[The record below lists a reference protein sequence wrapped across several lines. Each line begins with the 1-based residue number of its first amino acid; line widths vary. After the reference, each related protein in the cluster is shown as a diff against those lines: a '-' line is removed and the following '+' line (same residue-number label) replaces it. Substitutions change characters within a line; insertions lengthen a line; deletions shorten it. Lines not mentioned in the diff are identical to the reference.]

1 MPTRSR
7 INSTAIGR
15 RPFLA
20 GLAVT
25 TAAASTAAIANSGV
39 VGSGLRLLETPAP
52 GPVDV
57 HLASQALSDA
67 AAVVVD
73 DAAMATRGL
82 IEALHPNRG
91 LVKELRHD
99 REFSMFALTWREA
112 PEVTAFFR
120 AERPDGT
127 WSEWFAADAQNAPGE
142 EGNGLLGT
150 EPVYVGRTTA
160 VQVSTFGLNV
170 FGESLEDLIDVVK
183 RAGAG
188 DFAGLADLLGPV
200 ALHDVQGV
208 FIDGGVT
215 PEGIEPVAEDS
226 DVTGMPRVITRA
238 GWGADESSRGS
249 ATYDSDFRATCVHH
263 TAGANN
269 YSQAESAGIVRGIY
283 KYHTV
288 TRGWKDIGYN
298 ALVDKYGNIY
308 EGRYGGLTKNVQGA
322 HAGGFNTGTFGISMM
337 GDYSTVHPTTAMINS
352 VGSMIGWRMKVGGV
366 KPIGKTTFTA
376 GGHSTSNWSRGQQVT
391 LDNIFA
397 HREVAYTTCP
407 GNAGFAQMDRIRQLA
422 QSKFDGLSGGV
433 ITNERPDGATDI
445 RADLPNDRNA
455 AAGDTIG
462 GDTIGGDTGSDISSL
477 IDGLELPPEAIA
489 AIPGLQAMA
498 QGEQV
503 DTFSG
508 GRSILAASLGL
519 AGAPGLGNDAE
530 SVLGAV
536 GRNADQGP
544 ALADVPVQVPPAT
557 TRDGEDEFAV
567 EWRAVT
573 DEYGD
578 VLGQP
583 VTGVQQGATVPNETG
598 EADPVRYVKFE
609 RGIIVSSLATGT
621 HAIWEE
627 VAEAWAKQGF
637 EIGRLGAPTTTQA
650 PNWGA
655 DRADFQGGSITR
667 DGVTRAVNVAYA

>member
-39 VGSGLRLLETPAP
+39 VGSGLRLLETPAA

-67 AAVVVD
+67 AAVLVD
-73 DAAMATRGL
+73 DAAIATRGL

-120 AERPDGT
+120 AERPDGS

-142 EGNGLLGT
+142 QGNGLLGT

-170 FGESLEDLIDVVK
+170 FGESLEDLVDVVK

-215 PEGIEPVAEDS
+215 PEGIEPVADDS

-238 GWGADESSRGS
+238 GWGADESIRSQNP
-249 ATYDSDFRATCVHH
+249 TYDEKLVAATVHH

-269 YSQAESAGIVRGIY
+269 YSQAEAAGIVRGIY
-283 KYHTV
+283 KYHTAV
-288 TRGWKDIGYN
+288 LGWGDIGYN

-322 HAGGFNTGTFGISMM
+322 HAGGFNKGTFGISMM
-337 GDYSTVHPTTAMINS
+337 GDYSTAHPTPAMINS
-352 VGSMIGWRMKVGGV
+352 VGAMIGWRMRIAGLD
-366 KPIGKTTFTA
+366 PSGKATLTSQGYKTA
-376 GGHSTSNWSRGQQVT
+376 KYGAGQQAT
-391 LDNIFA
+391 LPSIFA
-397 HREVAYTTCP
+397 HRDVGDTTCP
-407 GNAGFAQMDRIRQLA
+407 GAAGYAQMDRIRSIAA
-422 QSKFDGLSGGV
+422 QKSSGLGDGLIV
-433 ITNERPDGATDI
+433 NEGPDGATDI
-445 RADLPNDRNA
+445 RADLPGAIAD
-455 AAGDTIG
+455 GDL
-462 GDTIGGDTGSDISSL
+462 GSI
-477 IDGLELPPEAIA
+477 IDGLDIPPEAIA

-498 QGEQV
+498 QGEQQV

-530 SVLGAV
+530 SVLSAV

-544 ALADVPVQVPPAT
+544 ALADVPVQVPPTT
-557 TRDGEDEFAV
+557 TRDGDDEFAA

-583 VTGVQQGATVPNETG
+583 VTGVQQGATVPNQTG

-609 RGIIVSSLATGT
+609 RGIIVSTLATGT

-627 VAEAWAKQGF
+627 VAETWAKQGF

-667 DGVTRAVNVAYA
+667 DGITRAVNVAYA

>member
-39 VGSGLRLLETPAP
+39 VGSGLRLVETPAA

-67 AAVVVD
+67 AAVLVD
-73 DAAMATRGL
+73 DAAIATRGL

-99 REFSMFALTWREA
+99 REFSMFAMTWRDA
-112 PEVTAFFR
+112 SKVTAFFR

-127 WSEWFAADAQNAPGE
+127 WSEWFAADSLNAADDGRM
-142 EGNGLLGT
+142 GT

-160 VQVSTFGLNV
+160 VQVSTIGLNV
-170 FGESLEDLIDVVK
+170 FGESLDDLVGIVQ
-183 RAGAG
+183 RAGVG
-188 DFAGLADLLGPV
+188 DLSGLADLVGPV
-200 ALHDVQGV
+200 SLHDAQGV

-215 PEGIEPVAEDS
+215 PEGIEPIAEES

-238 GWGADESSRGS
+238 GWGADESIRGS
-249 ATYDSDFRATCVHH
+249 GPTVDAKLVAATVHH

-269 YSQAESAGIVRGIY
+269 YSQAEAPGIVRGIY
-283 KYHTV
+283 KYHTQ
-288 TRGWKDIGYN
+288 TLGWGDVGYN

-308 EGRYGGLTKNVQGA
+308 EGRYGGLTNNVQGA
-322 HAGGFNTGTFGISMM
+322 HAGGFNKGTFGISMM
-337 GDYSTVHPTTAMINS
+337 GDYSAVHPTQAMINS
-352 VGSMIGWRMKVGGV
+352 VGAMIGWRLRIAGV
-366 KPIGKTTFTA
+366 NPSGKATLVSQGYRSAKFGA
-376 GGHSTSNWSRGQQVT
+376 GESANLPT
-391 LDNIFA
+391 IFA
-397 HREVAYTTCP
+397 HRDVGDTTCP
-407 GNAGFAQMDRIRQLA
+407 GAAGYAQMDRIRDIAA
-422 QSKFDGLSGGV
+422 QKSTGLGAG
-433 ITNERPDGATDI
+433 IIDNERPDGGTDI
-445 RADLPNDRNA
+445 RADLPNRDA
-455 AAGDTIG
+455 IGDAIG
-462 GDTIGGDTGSDISSL
+462 GGDLGSI

-498 QGEQV
+498 QGEQQV

-544 ALADVPVQVPPAT
+544 SLADIPVLVQPT
-557 TRDGEDEFAV
+557 TTKDGDDEFAT

-573 DEYGD
+573 EAWGD

-609 RGIIVSSLATGT
+609 RGVIVTSLATGT

-627 VAEAWAKQGF
+627 IAEAWAKQGF

>member
-39 VGSGLRLLETPAP
+39 VGSGLRLLETPAA

-67 AAVVVD
+67 AAVLVD
-73 DAAMATRGL
+73 DAAIATRGL

-120 AERPDGT
+120 AERPDGS

-142 EGNGLLGT
+142 QGNGLLGT

-170 FGESLEDLIDVVK
+170 FGESLEDLVDVVK

-215 PEGIEPVAEDS
+215 PEGIEPVADDS

-238 GWGADESSRGS
+238 GWGADESIRSQNP
-249 ATYDSDFRATCVHH
+249 TYDEKLVAATVHH

-269 YSQAESAGIVRGIY
+269 YSQAEAAGIVRGIY
-283 KYHTV
+283 KYHTAV
-288 TRGWKDIGYN
+288 LGWGDIGYN

-322 HAGGFNTGTFGISMM
+322 HAGGFNKGTFGISMM
-337 GDYSTVHPTTAMINS
+337 GDYSTAHPTPAMINS
-352 VGSMIGWRMKVGGV
+352 VGAMIGWRMRIAGLD
-366 KPIGKTTFTA
+366 PSGKATLTSQGYKTA
-376 GGHSTSNWSRGQQVT
+376 KYGAGQQAT
-391 LDNIFA
+391 LPSIFA
-397 HREVAYTTCP
+397 HRDVGDTTCP
-407 GNAGFAQMDRIRQLA
+407 GAAGYAQMDRIRSIAA
-422 QSKFDGLSGGV
+422 QKSSGLGDGLIV
-433 ITNERPDGATDI
+433 NEGPDGATDI
-445 RADLPNDRNA
+445 RADLPGAIAD
-455 AAGDTIG
+455 GDL
-462 GDTIGGDTGSDISSL
+462 GSI
-477 IDGLELPPEAIA
+477 IDGLDIPPEAIA

-498 QGEQV
+498 QGGQQA

-544 ALADVPVQVPPAT
+544 SLADIPVLVQPT
-557 TRDGEDEFAV
+557 TTKDGDDEFAA

-583 VTGVQQGATVPNETG
+583 VTGVQQGATVPNQTG

-609 RGIIVSSLATGT
+609 RGIIVSTLATGT

-627 VAEAWAKQGF
+627 VAETWAKQGF

-655 DRADFQGGSITR
+655 DRVDFQGGSITR
-667 DGVTRAVNVAYA
+667 DGITRAVNVAYA

>member
-39 VGSGLRLLETPAP
+39 VGSGLRLLETPAA

-67 AAVVVD
+67 AAVLVD
-73 DAAMATRGL
+73 DAAIATRGL

-120 AERPDGT
+120 AERPDGS

-142 EGNGLLGT
+142 QGNGLLGT

-170 FGESLEDLIDVVK
+170 FGESLEDLVDVVK

-215 PEGIEPVAEDS
+215 PEGIEPVADDS

-238 GWGADESSRGS
+238 GWGADESIRSQNP
-249 ATYDSDFRATCVHH
+249 TYDEKLVAATVHH

-269 YSQAESAGIVRGIY
+269 YSQAEAAGIVRGIY
-283 KYHTV
+283 KYHTAV
-288 TRGWKDIGYN
+288 LGWGDIGYN

-322 HAGGFNTGTFGISMM
+322 HAGGFNKGTFGISMM
-337 GDYSTVHPTTAMINS
+337 GDYSTAHPTPAMINS
-352 VGSMIGWRMKVGGV
+352 VGAMIGWRMRIAGLD
-366 KPIGKTTFTA
+366 PSGKATLTSQGYKTA
-376 GGHSTSNWSRGQQVT
+376 KYGAGQQAT
-391 LDNIFA
+391 LPSIFA
-397 HREVAYTTCP
+397 HRDVGDTTCP
-407 GNAGFAQMDRIRQLA
+407 GAAGYAQMDRIRSIAA
-422 QSKFDGLSGGV
+422 QKSSGLGDGLIV
-433 ITNERPDGATDI
+433 NEGPDGATDI
-445 RADLPNDRNA
+445 RADLPGAIAD
-455 AAGDTIG
+455 GDL
-462 GDTIGGDTGSDISSL
+462 GSI
-477 IDGLELPPEAIA
+477 IDGLDIPPEAIA

-498 QGEQV
+498 QGEQQV

-544 ALADVPVQVPPAT
+544 SLADIPVLVQPT
-557 TRDGEDEFAV
+557 TTKDGDDEFAA

-609 RGIIVSSLATGT
+609 RGIIVSTLATGT

-627 VAEAWAKQGF
+627 VAETWAKQGF

-655 DRADFQGGSITR
+655 DRADFQGGSVTR
-667 DGVTRAVNVAYA
+667 DGVTRAVDVAYA

>member
-39 VGSGLRLLETPAP
+39 VGSGLRLLETPAA

-67 AAVVVD
+67 AAVLVD
-73 DAAMATRGL
+73 DAAIATRGL

-120 AERPDGT
+120 AERPDGS
-127 WSEWFAADAQNAPGE
+127 WSEWFAADARNAPGE
-142 EGNGLLGT
+142 QGNGLLGT

-170 FGESLEDLIDVVK
+170 FGESLEDLVDVVK

-188 DFAGLADLLGPV
+188 DFTRLADLLGPV

-215 PEGIEPVAEDS
+215 PEGIEPVADDS

-238 GWGADESSRGS
+238 GWGADESIRSQNP
-249 ATYDSDFRATCVHH
+249 TYDEKLVAATVHH

-269 YSQAESAGIVRGIY
+269 YSQAEAAGIVRGIY
-283 KYHTV
+283 KYHTAV
-288 TRGWKDIGYN
+288 LGWGDIGYN

-322 HAGGFNTGTFGISMM
+322 HAGGFNKGTFGISMM
-337 GDYSTVHPTTAMINS
+337 GDYSTAHPTPAMINS
-352 VGSMIGWRMKVGGV
+352 VGAMIGWRMRIAGLD
-366 KPIGKTTFTA
+366 PSGKATLTSQGYKTA
-376 GGHSTSNWSRGQQVT
+376 KYGAGQQAT
-391 LDNIFA
+391 LPSIFA
-397 HREVAYTTCP
+397 HRDVGDTTCP
-407 GNAGFAQMDRIRQLA
+407 GAAGYAQMDRIRSIAA
-422 QSKFDGLSGGV
+422 QKSSGLGDGLIV
-433 ITNERPDGATDI
+433 NEGPDGATDI
-445 RADLPNDRNA
+445 RADLPGAIAD
-455 AAGDTIG
+455 GDL
-462 GDTIGGDTGSDISSL
+462 GSI
-477 IDGLELPPEAIA
+477 IDGLDIPPEAIA

-498 QGEQV
+498 QGGQQA

-544 ALADVPVQVPPAT
+544 ALADVPVQVPPTT
-557 TRDGEDEFAV
+557 TRDGDDEFAA

-583 VTGVQQGATVPNETG
+583 VTGVQQGATVPNQTG

-609 RGIIVSSLATGT
+609 RGIIVSTVATGT

-627 VAEAWAKQGF
+627 VAETWAKQGF

-667 DGVTRAVNVAYA
+667 DGITRAVNVAYA

>member
-57 HLASQALSDA
+57 HLANQAISDA
-67 AAVVVD
+67 VSVLVD
-73 DAAMATRGL
+73 DAAIATRGL

-99 REFSMFALTWREA
+99 REFSMFAMTWREA
-112 PEVTAFFR
+112 PNVTAFFR

-127 WSEWFAADAQNAPGE
+127 WSEWFAADSLDSPVGE
-142 EGNGLLGT
+142 EGNGLKGT

-160 VQVSTFGLNV
+160 VQVSTIGLNV
-170 FGESLEDLIDVVK
+170 FNESLEDLISLVQ

-188 DFAGLADLLGPV
+188 DFSGLAELVGPV
-200 ALHDVQGV
+200 SLHDAQGV

-215 PEGIEPVAEDS
+215 PEGIEPIAEES

-238 GWGADESSRGS
+238 GWGADESIRGS
-249 ATYDSDFRATCVHH
+249 GPTVDAKLVAATVHH

-269 YSQAESAGIVRGIY
+269 YSQAEAPGIVRGIY
-283 KYHTV
+283 KYHTQ
-288 TRGWKDIGYN
+288 TLGWGDVGYN

-308 EGRYGGLTKNVQGA
+308 EGRYGGLTNNVQGA
-322 HAGGFNTGTFGISMM
+322 HAGGFNKGTFGISMM
-337 GDYSTVHPTTAMINS
+337 GDYSAVHPTQAMINS
-352 VGSMIGWRMKVGGV
+352 VGAMIGWRLRIAGV
-366 KPIGKTTFTA
+366 NPSGKATLVSQGYRSAKFGA
-376 GGHSTSNWSRGQQVT
+376 GESANLPT
-391 LDNIFA
+391 IFA
-397 HREVAYTTCP
+397 HRDVGDTTCP
-407 GNAGFAQMDRIRQLA
+407 GAAGYAQMDRIRDIAA
-422 QSKFDGLSGGV
+422 QKSTGLGAG
-433 ITNERPDGATDI
+433 IIDNERPDGGTDI
-445 RADLPNDRNA
+445 RADLPNRDA
-455 AAGDTIG
+455 IGDAIG
-462 GDTIGGDTGSDISSL
+462 GGDLRSI

-498 QGEQV
+498 QGEQQV

-544 ALADVPVQVPPAT
+544 SLADIPVLVQPT
-557 TRDGEDEFAV
+557 TTKDGDDEFAT

-573 DEYGD
+573 EAWGD

-609 RGIIVSSLATGT
+609 RGVIVTSLATGT

-627 VAEAWAKQGF
+627 IAEAWAKQGF

>member
-39 VGSGLRLLETPAP
+39 VGSGLRLLETPAA

-67 AAVVVD
+67 AAVLVD
-73 DAAMATRGL
+73 DAAIATRGL

-120 AERPDGT
+120 AERPDGS

-142 EGNGLLGT
+142 QGNGLLGT

-170 FGESLEDLIDVVK
+170 FGESLEDLVDVVK

-215 PEGIEPVAEDS
+215 PEGIEPVADDS

-238 GWGADESSRGS
+238 GWGADESIRSQNP
-249 ATYDSDFRATCVHH
+249 TYDEKLVAATVHH

-269 YSQAESAGIVRGIY
+269 YSQAEAAGIVRGIY
-283 KYHTV
+283 KYHTAV
-288 TRGWKDIGYN
+288 LGWGDIGYN

-308 EGRYGGLTKNVQGA
+308 EGRFGGLTKNVQGA
-322 HAGGFNTGTFGISMM
+322 HAGGFNKGTFGISMM
-337 GDYSTVHPTTAMINS
+337 GDYSTAHPTPAMINS
-352 VGSMIGWRMKVGGV
+352 VGAMIGWRMRIAGLD
-366 KPIGKTTFTA
+366 PSGKATLTSQGYKTA
-376 GGHSTSNWSRGQQVT
+376 KYGAGQQAT
-391 LDNIFA
+391 LPSIFA
-397 HREVAYTTCP
+397 HRDVGDTTCP
-407 GNAGFAQMDRIRQLA
+407 GAAGYAQMDRIRSIAA
-422 QSKFDGLSGGV
+422 QKSSGLGDGLIV
-433 ITNERPDGATDI
+433 NEGPDGATDI
-445 RADLPNDRNA
+445 RADLPGAIAD
-455 AAGDTIG
+455 GDL
-462 GDTIGGDTGSDISSL
+462 GSI
-477 IDGLELPPEAIA
+477 IDGLDIPPEAIA

-498 QGEQV
+498 QGEQQV

-544 ALADVPVQVPPAT
+544 ALADVPVQVPPTT
-557 TRDGEDEFAV
+557 TRDGDDEFAA

-583 VTGVQQGATVPNETG
+583 ITGVQQGATVPNETG

-609 RGIIVSSLATGT
+609 RGIIVSTLATGT

-627 VAEAWAKQGF
+627 VAETWAKQGF

>member
-57 HLASQALSDA
+57 HLANQAISDA
-67 AAVVVD
+67 VSVLVD
-73 DAAMATRGL
+73 DAAIATRGL

-99 REFSMFALTWREA
+99 REFSMFAMTWREA
-112 PEVTAFFR
+112 PNVTAFFR

-127 WSEWFAADAQNAPGE
+127 WSEWFAADSLDSPVGE
-142 EGNGLLGT
+142 EGNGLKGT

-160 VQVSTFGLNV
+160 VQVSTIGLNV
-170 FGESLEDLIDVVK
+170 FNESLEDLISLVQ

-188 DFAGLADLLGPV
+188 DFSGLTELVGPV
-200 ALHDVQGV
+200 SLHDAQGV

-215 PEGIEPVAEDS
+215 PEGIEPIAEES

-238 GWGADESSRGS
+238 GWGADESIRGS
-249 ATYDSDFRATCVHH
+249 GPTVDAKLVAATVHH

-269 YSQAESAGIVRGIY
+269 YSQAEAPGIVRGIY
-283 KYHTV
+283 KYHTQ
-288 TRGWKDIGYN
+288 TLGWGDVGYN

-308 EGRYGGLTKNVQGA
+308 EGRYGGLTNNVQGA
-322 HAGGFNTGTFGISMM
+322 HAGGFNKGTFGISMM
-337 GDYSTVHPTTAMINS
+337 GDYSAVHPTQAMINS
-352 VGSMIGWRMKVGGV
+352 VGAMIGWRLRIAGV
-366 KPIGKTTFTA
+366 NPSGKATLVSQGYRSAKFGA
-376 GGHSTSNWSRGQQVT
+376 GESANLPT
-391 LDNIFA
+391 IFA
-397 HREVAYTTCP
+397 HRDVGDTTCP
-407 GNAGFAQMDRIRQLA
+407 GAVGYAQMDRIRDIAA
-422 QSKFDGLSGGV
+422 QKSTGLGAG
-433 ITNERPDGATDI
+433 IIDNERPDGGTDI
-445 RADLPNDRNA
+445 RADLPNRDA
-455 AAGDTIG
+455 IGDAIG
-462 GDTIGGDTGSDISSL
+462 GGDLGSI

-498 QGEQV
+498 QGEQQV

-544 ALADVPVQVPPAT
+544 SLADIPVLVQPT
-557 TRDGEDEFAV
+557 TTKDGDDEFAT

-573 DEYGD
+573 EAWGD

-609 RGIIVSSLATGT
+609 RGVIVTSLATGT

-627 VAEAWAKQGF
+627 IAEAWAKQGF

>member
-39 VGSGLRLLETPAP
+39 VGSGLRLLETPAA

-67 AAVVVD
+67 AAVLVD
-73 DAAMATRGL
+73 DAAIATRGL

-99 REFSMFALTWREA
+99 REFSMFALTWRDA
-112 PEVTAFFR
+112 PKVTAFFR

-127 WSEWFAADAQNAPGE
+127 WSEWFAADSLNAADG
-142 EGNGLLGT
+142 GRMGT

-160 VQVSTFGLNV
+160 VQVSTIGLNV
-170 FGESLEDLIDVVK
+170 FGESLDDLVGIVQ

-188 DFAGLADLLGPV
+188 DLSGLADLVGPV
-200 ALHDVQGV
+200 SLHDAQGV

-215 PEGIEPVAEDS
+215 PEGIEPIAEES

-238 GWGADESSRGS
+238 GWGADESIRGS
-249 ATYDSDFRATCVHH
+249 RPTVDAKLVAATVHH

-269 YSQAESAGIVRGIY
+269 YSQAEAPGIVRGIY
-283 KYHTV
+283 KYHTQ
-288 TRGWKDIGYN
+288 TLGWGDVGYN

-308 EGRYGGLTKNVQGA
+308 EGRYGGLTNNVQGA
-322 HAGGFNTGTFGISMM
+322 HAGGFNKGTFGISMM
-337 GDYSTVHPTTAMINS
+337 GDYSAVHPTQAMINS
-352 VGSMIGWRMKVGGV
+352 VGAMIGWRLRIAGV
-366 KPIGKTTFTA
+366 NPSGKATLVSQGYRSAKFGA
-376 GGHSTSNWSRGQQVT
+376 GESANLPT
-391 LDNIFA
+391 IFA
-397 HREVAYTTCP
+397 HRDVGDTTCP
-407 GNAGFAQMDRIRQLA
+407 GAAGYAQMDRIRDIAA
-422 QSKFDGLSGGV
+422 QKSTGLGAG
-433 ITNERPDGATDI
+433 IIDNERPDGGTDI
-445 RADLPNDRNA
+445 RADLPNRDA
-455 AAGDTIG
+455 IGDAIG
-462 GDTIGGDTGSDISSL
+462 GGDLGSI

-498 QGEQV
+498 QGEQQV

-544 ALADVPVQVPPAT
+544 SLADIPVLVQPT
-557 TRDGEDEFAV
+557 TTKDGDDEFAT

-573 DEYGD
+573 EAWGD

-609 RGIIVSSLATGT
+609 RGVIVTSLATGT

-627 VAEAWAKQGF
+627 IAEAWAKQGF

>member
-25 TAAASTAAIANSGV
+25 TAAASTAAIANTGV
-39 VGSGLRLLETPAP
+39 VGSGLRLLETPAA

-67 AAVVVD
+67 AAVLVD
-73 DAAMATRGL
+73 DAAIATRGL

-120 AERPDGT
+120 AERPDGS
-127 WSEWFAADAQNAPGE
+127 WSEWFAADARNAPGE
-142 EGNGLLGT
+142 QGNGLLGT

-170 FGESLEDLIDVVK
+170 FGESLEDLVDVVK

-188 DFAGLADLLGPV
+188 DFTRLADLLGPV

-215 PEGIEPVAEDS
+215 PEGIEPVADDS

-238 GWGADESSRGS
+238 GWGADESIRSQNP
-249 ATYDSDFRATCVHH
+249 TYDEKLVAATVHH

-269 YSQAESAGIVRGIY
+269 YSQAEAAGIVRGIY
-283 KYHTV
+283 KYHTAV
-288 TRGWKDIGYN
+288 LGWGDIGYN

-308 EGRYGGLTKNVQGA
+308 EGRFGGLTKNVQGA
-322 HAGGFNTGTFGISMM
+322 HAGGFNKGTFGISMM
-337 GDYSTVHPTTAMINS
+337 GDYSTAHPTPAMINS
-352 VGSMIGWRMKVGGV
+352 VGAMIGWRMRIAGLD
-366 KPIGKTTFTA
+366 PSGKATLTSQGYKTA
-376 GGHSTSNWSRGQQVT
+376 KYGAGQQAT
-391 LDNIFA
+391 LPSIFA
-397 HREVAYTTCP
+397 HRDVGDTTCP
-407 GNAGFAQMDRIRQLA
+407 GAAGYAQMDRIRSIAA
-422 QSKFDGLSGGV
+422 QKSSGLGDGLIV
-433 ITNERPDGATDI
+433 NEGPDGATDI
-445 RADLPNDRNA
+445 RADLPGAIAD
-455 AAGDTIG
+455 GDL
-462 GDTIGGDTGSDISSL
+462 GSI
-477 IDGLELPPEAIA
+477 IDGLDIPPEAIA

-498 QGEQV
+498 QGEQQA

-544 ALADVPVQVPPAT
+544 VLADVPVQVPPTT
-557 TRDGEDEFAV
+557 TRDGDDEFAA

-583 VTGVQQGATVPNETG
+583 ITGVQQGATVPNETG

-609 RGIIVSSLATGT
+609 RGIIVSTLATGT

-627 VAEAWAKQGF
+627 VAETWAKQGF

>member
-39 VGSGLRLLETPAP
+39 VGSGLRLLETPAA

-67 AAVVVD
+67 AAVLVD
-73 DAAMATRGL
+73 DAAIATRGL

-120 AERPDGT
+120 AERPDGS

-142 EGNGLLGT
+142 QGNGLLGT

-170 FGESLEDLIDVVK
+170 FGESLEDLVDVVK

-215 PEGIEPVAEDS
+215 PEGIEPVADDS

-238 GWGADESSRGS
+238 GWGADESIRSQNP
-249 ATYDSDFRATCVHH
+249 TYDEKLVAATVHH

-269 YSQAESAGIVRGIY
+269 YSQAEAAGIVRGIY
-283 KYHTV
+283 KYHTAV
-288 TRGWKDIGYN
+288 LGWGDIGYN

-322 HAGGFNTGTFGISMM
+322 HAGGFNKGTFGISMM
-337 GDYSTVHPTTAMINS
+337 GDYSTAHPTPAMINS
-352 VGSMIGWRMKVGGV
+352 VGAMIGWRMRIAGLD
-366 KPIGKTTFTA
+366 PSGKATLTSQGYKTA
-376 GGHSTSNWSRGQQVT
+376 KYGAGQQAT
-391 LDNIFA
+391 LPSIFA
-397 HREVAYTTCP
+397 HRDVGDTTCP
-407 GNAGFAQMDRIRQLA
+407 GAAGYAQMDRIRDIAA
-422 QSKFDGLSGGV
+422 QKSTGLGAG
-433 ITNERPDGATDI
+433 IIDNERPDGGTDI
-445 RADLPNDRNA
+445 RADLPNRDA
-455 AAGDTIG
+455 IGDAIG
-462 GDTIGGDTGSDISSL
+462 GGDLGSI

-498 QGEQV
+498 QGEQQV

-544 ALADVPVQVPPAT
+544 SLADIPVLVQPT
-557 TRDGEDEFAV
+557 TTKDGDDEFAA

-583 VTGVQQGATVPNETG
+583 VTGVQQGATVPNQTG

-609 RGIIVSSLATGT
+609 RGIIVSTLATGT

-627 VAEAWAKQGF
+627 VAETWAKQGF

-655 DRADFQGGSITR
+655 DRVDFQGGSITR
-667 DGVTRAVNVAYA
+667 DGITRAVNVAYA

>member
-39 VGSGLRLLETPAP
+39 VGSGLRLLETPAA

-67 AAVVVD
+67 AAVLVD
-73 DAAMATRGL
+73 DAAIATRGL

-120 AERPDGT
+120 AERPDGS
-127 WSEWFAADAQNAPGE
+127 WSEWFAADARNAPGE
-142 EGNGLLGT
+142 QGNGLLGT

-170 FGESLEDLIDVVK
+170 FGESLEDLVDVVK

-215 PEGIEPVAEDS
+215 PEGIEPVADDS

-238 GWGADESSRGS
+238 GWGADESIRSQNP
-249 ATYDSDFRATCVHH
+249 TYDEKLVAATVHH

-269 YSQAESAGIVRGIY
+269 YSQAEAAGIVRGIY
-283 KYHTV
+283 KYHTAV
-288 TRGWKDIGYN
+288 LGWGDIGYN

-322 HAGGFNTGTFGISMM
+322 HAGGFNKGTFGISMM
-337 GDYSTVHPTTAMINS
+337 GDYSTAHPTPAMINS
-352 VGSMIGWRMKVGGV
+352 VGAMIGWRMRIAGLD
-366 KPIGKTTFTA
+366 PSGKATLTSQGYKTA
-376 GGHSTSNWSRGQQVT
+376 KYGAGQQAT
-391 LDNIFA
+391 LPSIFA
-397 HREVAYTTCP
+397 HRDVGDTTCP
-407 GNAGFAQMDRIRQLA
+407 GAAGYAQMDRIRSIAA
-422 QSKFDGLSGGV
+422 QKSSGLGDGLIV
-433 ITNERPDGATDI
+433 NEGPDGATDI
-445 RADLPNDRNA
+445 RADLPGAIAD
-455 AAGDTIG
+455 GDL
-462 GDTIGGDTGSDISSL
+462 GSI
-477 IDGLELPPEAIA
+477 IDGLDIPPEAIA

-498 QGEQV
+498 QGGQQA

-544 ALADVPVQVPPAT
+544 ALADVPVQVPPTT
-557 TRDGEDEFAV
+557 TRDGDDEFAA

-583 VTGVQQGATVPNETG
+583 VTGVQQGATVPNQTG

-609 RGIIVSSLATGT
+609 RGIIVSTLATGT

-627 VAEAWAKQGF
+627 VAETWAKQGF

-667 DGVTRAVNVAYA
+667 DGITRAVNVAYA

>member
-39 VGSGLRLLETPAP
+39 VGSGLRLLETPAA

-67 AAVVVD
+67 AAVLVD
-73 DAAMATRGL
+73 DAAIATRGL

-120 AERPDGT
+120 AERPDGS

-142 EGNGLLGT
+142 QGNGLLGT

-170 FGESLEDLIDVVK
+170 FGESLEDLVDVVK

-215 PEGIEPVAEDS
+215 PEGIEPVADDS

-238 GWGADESSRGS
+238 GWGADESIRSQNP
-249 ATYDSDFRATCVHH
+249 TYDEKLVAATVHH

-269 YSQAESAGIVRGIY
+269 YSQAEAAGIVRGIY
-283 KYHTV
+283 KYHTAV
-288 TRGWKDIGYN
+288 LGWGDIGYN

-322 HAGGFNTGTFGISMM
+322 HAGGFNKGTFGISMM
-337 GDYSTVHPTTAMINS
+337 GDYSTAHPTPAMINS
-352 VGSMIGWRMKVGGV
+352 VGAMIGWRMRIAGLD
-366 KPIGKTTFTA
+366 PSGKATLTSQGYKTA
-376 GGHSTSNWSRGQQVT
+376 KYGAGQQAT
-391 LDNIFA
+391 LPSIFA
-397 HREVAYTTCP
+397 HRDVGDTTCP
-407 GNAGFAQMDRIRQLA
+407 GAAGYAQMDRIRSIAA
-422 QSKFDGLSGGV
+422 QKSSGLGDGLIV
-433 ITNERPDGATDI
+433 NEGPDGATDI
-445 RADLPNDRNA
+445 RADLPGAIAD
-455 AAGDTIG
+455 GDL
-462 GDTIGGDTGSDISSL
+462 GSI
-477 IDGLELPPEAIA
+477 IDGLDIPPEAIA

-498 QGEQV
+498 QGEQQV

-544 ALADVPVQVPPAT
+544 SLADIPVLVQPT
-557 TRDGEDEFAV
+557 TTKDGDDEFAA

-583 VTGVQQGATVPNETG
+583 VTGVQQGATVPNQTG

-609 RGIIVSSLATGT
+609 RGIIVSTLATGT

-627 VAEAWAKQGF
+627 VAETWAKQGF

-655 DRADFQGGSITR
+655 DRVDFQGGSITR

>member
-39 VGSGLRLLETPAP
+39 VGSGLRLLETPAA

-67 AAVVVD
+67 AAVLVD
-73 DAAMATRGL
+73 DAAIATRGL

-120 AERPDGT
+120 AERPDGS

-142 EGNGLLGT
+142 QGNGLLGT

-170 FGESLEDLIDVVK
+170 FGESLEDLVDVVK

-215 PEGIEPVAEDS
+215 PEGIEPVADDS

-238 GWGADESSRGS
+238 GWGADESIRSQNP
-249 ATYDSDFRATCVHH
+249 TYDEKLVAATVHH

-269 YSQAESAGIVRGIY
+269 YSQAEAAGIVRGIY
-283 KYHTV
+283 KYHTAV
-288 TRGWKDIGYN
+288 LGWGDIGYN

-322 HAGGFNTGTFGISMM
+322 HAGGFNKGTFGISMM
-337 GDYSTVHPTTAMINS
+337 GDYSTAHPTPAMINS
-352 VGSMIGWRMKVGGV
+352 VGAMIGWRMRIAGLD
-366 KPIGKTTFTA
+366 PSGKATLTSQGYKTA
-376 GGHSTSNWSRGQQVT
+376 KYGAGQQAT
-391 LDNIFA
+391 LPSIFA
-397 HREVAYTTCP
+397 HRDVGDTTCP
-407 GNAGFAQMDRIRQLA
+407 GAAGYAQMDRIRSIAA
-422 QSKFDGLSGGV
+422 QKSSGLGDGLIV
-433 ITNERPDGATDI
+433 NEGPDGATDI
-445 RADLPNDRNA
+445 RADLPGAIAD
-455 AAGDTIG
+455 GDL
-462 GDTIGGDTGSDISSL
+462 GSI
-477 IDGLELPPEAIA
+477 IDGLDIPPEAIA

-498 QGEQV
+498 QGGQQA

-544 ALADVPVQVPPAT
+544 ALADVPVQVPPTT
-557 TRDGEDEFAV
+557 TRDGDDEFAA

-583 VTGVQQGATVPNETG
+583 VTGVQQGATVPNQTG

-609 RGIIVSSLATGT
+609 RGIIVSTLATGT

-627 VAEAWAKQGF
+627 VAETWAKQGF

-655 DRADFQGGSITR
+655 DRADFQGGSVTR
-667 DGVTRAVNVAYA
+667 DGVTRAVDVAYA

>member
-39 VGSGLRLLETPAP
+39 VGSGLRLLETPAA

-67 AAVVVD
+67 AAVLVD
-73 DAAMATRGL
+73 DAAIATRGL

-120 AERPDGT
+120 AERPDGS

-142 EGNGLLGT
+142 QGNGLLGT

-170 FGESLEDLIDVVK
+170 FGESLEDLVDVVK

-215 PEGIEPVAEDS
+215 PEGIEPVADDS

-238 GWGADESSRGS
+238 GWGADESIRSQNP
-249 ATYDSDFRATCVHH
+249 TYDEKLVAATVHH

-269 YSQAESAGIVRGIY
+269 YSQAEAAGIVRGIY
-283 KYHTV
+283 KYHTAV
-288 TRGWKDIGYN
+288 LGWGDIGYN

-322 HAGGFNTGTFGISMM
+322 HAGGFNKGTFGISMM
-337 GDYSTVHPTTAMINS
+337 GDYSTAHPTPAMINS
-352 VGSMIGWRMKVGGV
+352 VGAMIGWRMRIAGLD
-366 KPIGKTTFTA
+366 PSGKATLTSQGYKTA
-376 GGHSTSNWSRGQQVT
+376 KYGAGQQAT
-391 LDNIFA
+391 LPSIFA
-397 HREVAYTTCP
+397 HRDVGDTTCP
-407 GNAGFAQMDRIRQLA
+407 GAAGYAQMDRIRDIAA
-422 QSKFDGLSGGV
+422 QKSTGLGAG
-433 ITNERPDGATDI
+433 IIDNERPDGGTDI
-445 RADLPNDRNA
+445 RADLPNRDA
-455 AAGDTIG
+455 IG
-462 GDTIGGDTGSDISSL
+462 GGDLGSI

-498 QGEQV
+498 QGEQQV

-544 ALADVPVQVPPAT
+544 SLADIPVLVQPT
-557 TRDGEDEFAV
+557 TTKDGDDEFAA

-583 VTGVQQGATVPNETG
+583 VTGVQQGATVPNQTG

-609 RGIIVSSLATGT
+609 RGIIVSTLATGT

-627 VAEAWAKQGF
+627 VAETWAKQGF

-655 DRADFQGGSITR
+655 DRADFQGGSVTR
-667 DGVTRAVNVAYA
+667 DGVTRAVDVAYA

>member
-39 VGSGLRLLETPAP
+39 VGSGLRLLETPAA

-67 AAVVVD
+67 AAVLVD
-73 DAAMATRGL
+73 DAAIATRGL

-120 AERPDGT
+120 AERPDGS

-142 EGNGLLGT
+142 QGNGLLGT

-170 FGESLEDLIDVVK
+170 FGESLEDLVDVVK

-215 PEGIEPVAEDS
+215 PEGIEPVADDS

-238 GWGADESSRGS
+238 GWGADESIRSQNP
-249 ATYDSDFRATCVHH
+249 TYDEKLVAATVHH

-269 YSQAESAGIVRGIY
+269 YSQAEAAGIVRGIY
-283 KYHTV
+283 KYHTAV
-288 TRGWKDIGYN
+288 LGWGDIGYN

-322 HAGGFNTGTFGISMM
+322 HAGGFNKGTFGISMM
-337 GDYSTVHPTTAMINS
+337 GDYSTAHPTPAMINS
-352 VGSMIGWRMKVGGV
+352 VGAMIGWRMRIAGLD
-366 KPIGKTTFTA
+366 PSGKATLTSQGYKTA
-376 GGHSTSNWSRGQQVT
+376 KYGAGQQAT
-391 LDNIFA
+391 LPSIFA
-397 HREVAYTTCP
+397 HRDVGDTTCP
-407 GNAGFAQMDRIRQLA
+407 GAAGYAQMDRIRSIAA
-422 QSKFDGLSGGV
+422 QKSSGLGDGLIV
-433 ITNERPDGATDI
+433 NEGPDGATDI
-445 RADLPNDRNA
+445 RADLPGAIAD
-455 AAGDTIG
+455 GDL
-462 GDTIGGDTGSDISSL
+462 GSI
-477 IDGLELPPEAIA
+477 IDGLDIPPEAIA

-498 QGEQV
+498 QGGQQA

-544 ALADVPVQVPPAT
+544 ALADVPVQVPPTT
-557 TRDGEDEFAV
+557 TRDGDDEFAA

-583 VTGVQQGATVPNETG
+583 VTGVQQGATVPNQTG

-609 RGIIVSSLATGT
+609 RGIIVSTLATGT

-627 VAEAWAKQGF
+627 VAETWAKQGF

>member
-57 HLASQALSDA
+57 HLANQAISDA
-67 AAVVVD
+67 VSVLVD
-73 DAAMATRGL
+73 DAAIATRGL

-99 REFSMFALTWREA
+99 REFSMFAMTWREA
-112 PEVTAFFR
+112 PNVTAFFR

-127 WSEWFAADAQNAPGE
+127 WSEWFAADSLDSPVGE
-142 EGNGLLGT
+142 EGNGLKGT

-160 VQVSTFGLNV
+160 VQVSTIGLNV
-170 FGESLEDLIDVVK
+170 FNESLEDLISLVQ

-188 DFAGLADLLGPV
+188 DFSGLAELVGPV
-200 ALHDVQGV
+200 SLHDAQGV

-215 PEGIEPVAEDS
+215 PEGIEPIAEES

-238 GWGADESSRGS
+238 GWGADESIRGS
-249 ATYDSDFRATCVHH
+249 GPTVDAKLVAATVHH

-269 YSQAESAGIVRGIY
+269 YSQAEAPGIVRGIY
-283 KYHTV
+283 KYHTQ
-288 TRGWKDIGYN
+288 TLGWGDVGYN

-308 EGRYGGLTKNVQGA
+308 EGRYGGLTNNVQGA
-322 HAGGFNTGTFGISMM
+322 HAGGFNKGTFGISMM
-337 GDYSTVHPTTAMINS
+337 GDYSAVHPTQAMINS
-352 VGSMIGWRMKVGGV
+352 VGAMIGWRLRIAGV
-366 KPIGKTTFTA
+366 NPSGKATLVSQGYRSAKFGA
-376 GGHSTSNWSRGQQVT
+376 GESANLPT
-391 LDNIFA
+391 IFA
-397 HREVAYTTCP
+397 HRDVGDTTCP
-407 GNAGFAQMDRIRQLA
+407 GAVGYAQMDRIRDIAA
-422 QSKFDGLSGGV
+422 QKSTGLGAG
-433 ITNERPDGATDI
+433 IIDNERPDGGTDI
-445 RADLPNDRNA
+445 RADLPNRDA
-455 AAGDTIG
+455 IGDAIG
-462 GDTIGGDTGSDISSL
+462 GGDLRSI

-498 QGEQV
+498 QGEQQV

-544 ALADVPVQVPPAT
+544 SLADIPVLVQPT
-557 TRDGEDEFAV
+557 TMKDGDDEFAT

-573 DEYGD
+573 EAWGD

-609 RGIIVSSLATGT
+609 RGVIVTSLATGT

-627 VAEAWAKQGF
+627 IAEAWAKQGF

-667 DGVTRAVNVAYA
+667 DGVTRAVDVAYT

>member
-39 VGSGLRLLETPAP
+39 AGSGLRLLETPAA

-67 AAVVVD
+67 AAVLVD
-73 DAAMATRGL
+73 DAAIATRGL

-99 REFSMFALTWREA
+99 REFSMFALTWRDA
-112 PEVTAFFR
+112 PKVTAFFR

-127 WSEWFAADAQNAPGE
+127 WSEWFAADSLDSPVGE
-142 EGNGLLGT
+142 EGNGLKGT

-160 VQVSTFGLNV
+160 VQVSTIGLNV
-170 FGESLEDLIDVVK
+170 FNESLEDLISLVQ

-188 DFAGLADLLGPV
+188 DFFGLAELVGPV
-200 ALHDVQGV
+200 SLHDAQGV

-215 PEGIEPVAEDS
+215 PEGIEPIAEES

-238 GWGADESSRGS
+238 GWGADESIRSQNP
-249 ATYDSDFRATCVHH
+249 TYDEKLVAATVHH

-269 YSQAESAGIVRGIY
+269 YSQAEAAGIVRGIY
-283 KYHTV
+283 KYHTAV
-288 TRGWKDIGYN
+288 LGWGDIGYN

-322 HAGGFNTGTFGISMM
+322 HAGGFNKGTFGISMM
-337 GDYSTVHPTTAMINS
+337 GDYSTAHPTPAMINS
-352 VGSMIGWRMKVGGV
+352 VGAMIGWRMRIAGLD
-366 KPIGKTTFTA
+366 PSGKATLTSQGYKTA
-376 GGHSTSNWSRGQQVT
+376 KYGAGQQAT
-391 LDNIFA
+391 LPSIFA
-397 HREVAYTTCP
+397 HRDVGDTTCP
-407 GNAGFAQMDRIRQLA
+407 GAAGYAQMDRIRSIAA
-422 QSKFDGLSGGV
+422 QKSSGLGDGLIV
-433 ITNERPDGATDI
+433 NEGPDGATDI
-445 RADLPNDRNA
+445 RADLPGAIAD
-455 AAGDTIG
+455 GDL
-462 GDTIGGDTGSDISSL
+462 GSI
-477 IDGLELPPEAIA
+477 IDGLDIPPEAIA

-498 QGEQV
+498 QGGQQA

-544 ALADVPVQVPPAT
+544 ALADVPVQVPPTT
-557 TRDGEDEFAV
+557 TRDGDDEFAA

-583 VTGVQQGATVPNETG
+583 VTGVQQGATVPNQTG

-609 RGIIVSSLATGT
+609 RGIIVSTLATGT

-627 VAEAWAKQGF
+627 VAETWAKQGF

-655 DRADFQGGSITR
+655 DRVDFQGGSITR
-667 DGVTRAVNVAYA
+667 DGITRAVNVAYA

>member
-39 VGSGLRLLETPAP
+39 VDSGLRLLETPAP

-67 AAVVVD
+67 AAVLVD
-73 DAAMATRGL
+73 DAAIATRGL

-120 AERPDGT
+120 AERPDGS

-142 EGNGLLGT
+142 QGNGLLGT

-170 FGESLEDLIDVVK
+170 FGESLEDLVDVVK

-215 PEGIEPVAEDS
+215 PEGIEPVADDS

-238 GWGADESSRGS
+238 GWGADESIRSQNP
-249 ATYDSDFRATCVHH
+249 TYDEKLVAATVHH

-269 YSQAESAGIVRGIY
+269 YSQAEAAGIVRGIY
-283 KYHTV
+283 KYHTAV
-288 TRGWKDIGYN
+288 LGWGDIGYN

-322 HAGGFNTGTFGISMM
+322 HAGGFNKGTFGISMM
-337 GDYSTVHPTTAMINS
+337 GDYSTAHPTPAMINS
-352 VGSMIGWRMKVGGV
+352 VGAMIGWRMRIAGLD
-366 KPIGKTTFTA
+366 PSGKATLTSQGYKTA
-376 GGHSTSNWSRGQQVT
+376 KYGAGQQAT
-391 LDNIFA
+391 LPSIFA
-397 HREVAYTTCP
+397 HRDVGDTTCP
-407 GNAGFAQMDRIRQLA
+407 GAAGYAQMDRIRSIAA
-422 QSKFDGLSGGV
+422 QKSSGLGDGLIV
-433 ITNERPDGATDI
+433 NEGPDGATDI
-445 RADLPNDRNA
+445 RADLPGAIAD
-455 AAGDTIG
+455 GDL
-462 GDTIGGDTGSDISSL
+462 GSI
-477 IDGLELPPEAIA
+477 IDGLDIPPEAIA

-498 QGEQV
+498 QGEQQV

-544 ALADVPVQVPPAT
+544 SLADIPVLVQPT
-557 TRDGEDEFAV
+557 TTKDGDDEFAT

-573 DEYGD
+573 EAWGD

-609 RGIIVSSLATGT
+609 RGVIVTSLATGT

-627 VAEAWAKQGF
+627 IAEAWAKQGF

>member
-25 TAAASTAAIANSGV
+25 TAAASTAAIANTGV
-39 VGSGLRLLETPAP
+39 VGSGLRLLETPAA

-67 AAVVVD
+67 AAVLVD
-73 DAAMATRGL
+73 DAAIATRGL

-120 AERPDGT
+120 AERPDGS
-127 WSEWFAADAQNAPGE
+127 WSEWFAADARNAPGE
-142 EGNGLLGT
+142 QGNGLLGT

-170 FGESLEDLIDVVK
+170 FGESLEDLVDVVK

-188 DFAGLADLLGPV
+188 DFTRLADLLGPV

-215 PEGIEPVAEDS
+215 PEGIEPVADDS

-238 GWGADESSRGS
+238 GWGADESIRSQNP
-249 ATYDSDFRATCVHH
+249 TYDEKLVAATVHH

-269 YSQAESAGIVRGIY
+269 YSQAEAAGIVRGIY
-283 KYHTV
+283 KYHTAV
-288 TRGWKDIGYN
+288 LGWGDIGYN

-308 EGRYGGLTKNVQGA
+308 EGRFGGLTKNVQGA
-322 HAGGFNTGTFGISMM
+322 HAGGFNKGTFGISMM
-337 GDYSTVHPTTAMINS
+337 GDYSTAHPTPAMINS
-352 VGSMIGWRMKVGGV
+352 VGAMIGWRMRIAGLD
-366 KPIGKTTFTA
+366 PSGKATLTSQGYKTA
-376 GGHSTSNWSRGQQVT
+376 KYGAGQQAT
-391 LDNIFA
+391 LPSIFA
-397 HREVAYTTCP
+397 HRDVGDTTCP
-407 GNAGFAQMDRIRQLA
+407 GAAGYAQMDRIRSIAA
-422 QSKFDGLSGGV
+422 QKSSGLGDGLIV
-433 ITNERPDGATDI
+433 NEGPDGATDI
-445 RADLPNDRNA
+445 RADLPGAIAD
-455 AAGDTIG
+455 GDL
-462 GDTIGGDTGSDISSL
+462 GSI
-477 IDGLELPPEAIA
+477 IDGLDIPPEAIA

-498 QGEQV
+498 QGEQQA

-544 ALADVPVQVPPAT
+544 ALADVPVQVPPTT
-557 TRDGEDEFAV
+557 TRDGDDEFAA

-583 VTGVQQGATVPNETG
+583 ITGVQQGATVPNETG

-609 RGIIVSSLATGT
+609 RGIIVSTLATGT

-627 VAEAWAKQGF
+627 VAETWAKQGF

>member
-39 VGSGLRLLETPAP
+39 VGSGLRLLETPAA

-67 AAVVVD
+67 AAVLVD
-73 DAAMATRGL
+73 DAAIATRGL

-120 AERPDGT
+120 AERPDGS

-142 EGNGLLGT
+142 QGNGLLGT

-170 FGESLEDLIDVVK
+170 FGESLEDLVDVVK

-215 PEGIEPVAEDS
+215 PEGIEPVADDS

-238 GWGADESSRGS
+238 GWGADESIRSQNP
-249 ATYDSDFRATCVHH
+249 TYDEKLVAATVHH

-269 YSQAESAGIVRGIY
+269 YSQAEAAGIVRGIY
-283 KYHTV
+283 KYHTAV
-288 TRGWKDIGYN
+288 LGWGDIGYN

-322 HAGGFNTGTFGISMM
+322 HAGGFNKGTFGISMM
-337 GDYSTVHPTTAMINS
+337 GDYSTAHPTPAMINS
-352 VGSMIGWRMKVGGV
+352 VGAMIGWRMRIAGLD
-366 KPIGKTTFTA
+366 PSGKATLTSQGYKTA
-376 GGHSTSNWSRGQQVT
+376 KYGAGQQAT
-391 LDNIFA
+391 LPSIFA
-397 HREVAYTTCP
+397 HRDVGDTTCP
-407 GNAGFAQMDRIRQLA
+407 GAAGYAQMDRIRSIAA
-422 QSKFDGLSGGV
+422 QKSSGLGDGLIV
-433 ITNERPDGATDI
+433 NEGPDGATDI
-445 RADLPNDRNA
+445 RADLPGAIAD
-455 AAGDTIG
+455 GDL
-462 GDTIGGDTGSDISSL
+462 GSI
-477 IDGLELPPEAIA
+477 IDGLDIPPEAIA

-498 QGEQV
+498 QGGQQA

-544 ALADVPVQVPPAT
+544 ALADVPVQVPPTT
-557 TRDGEDEFAV
+557 TRDGDDEFAA

-573 DEYGD
+573 AEYGD

-583 VTGVQQGATVPNETG
+583 GTGVQQGATVPNQTG

-609 RGIIVSSLATGT
+609 RGIIVSTLATGT

-627 VAEAWAKQGF
+627 VAETWAKQGF

-655 DRADFQGGSITR
+655 DRADFQGGSVTR
-667 DGVTRAVNVAYA
+667 DGVTRAVDVAYA

>member
-25 TAAASTAAIANSGV
+25 TAAVSTAAIANTGV
-39 VGSGLRLLETPAP
+39 VGSGLRLLETPAA

-67 AAVVVD
+67 AAVLVD
-73 DAAMATRGL
+73 DAAIATRGL

-120 AERPDGT
+120 AERPDGS
-127 WSEWFAADAQNAPGE
+127 WSEWFAADARNAPGE
-142 EGNGLLGT
+142 QGNGLLGT

-170 FGESLEDLIDVVK
+170 FGESLEDLVDVVK

-215 PEGIEPVAEDS
+215 PEGIEPVADDS

-238 GWGADESSRGS
+238 SWGADESIRSQNP
-249 ATYDSDFRATCVHH
+249 TYDEKLVAATVHH

-269 YSQAESAGIVRGIY
+269 YSQAEAAGIVRGIY
-283 KYHTV
+283 KYHTAV
-288 TRGWKDIGYN
+288 LGWGDIGYN

-322 HAGGFNTGTFGISMM
+322 HAGGFNKGTFGISMM
-337 GDYSTVHPTTAMINS
+337 GDYSTAHPTPAMINS
-352 VGSMIGWRMKVGGV
+352 VGAMIGWRMRIAGLD
-366 KPIGKTTFTA
+366 PSGKATLTSQGYKTA
-376 GGHSTSNWSRGQQVT
+376 KYGAGQQAT
-391 LDNIFA
+391 LPSIFA
-397 HREVAYTTCP
+397 HRDVGDTTCP
-407 GNAGFAQMDRIRQLA
+407 GAAGYAQMDRIRSIAA
-422 QSKFDGLSGGV
+422 QKSSGLGDGLIV
-433 ITNERPDGATDI
+433 NEGPDGATDI
-445 RADLPNDRNA
+445 RADLPGAIAD
-455 AAGDTIG
+455 GDL
-462 GDTIGGDTGSDISSL
+462 GSI
-477 IDGLELPPEAIA
+477 IDGLDIPPEAIA

-498 QGEQV
+498 QGGQQA

-544 ALADVPVQVPPAT
+544 ALADVPVQVPPTT
-557 TRDGEDEFAV
+557 TRDGDDEFAA

-583 VTGVQQGATVPNETG
+583 VTGVQQGATVPNQTG

-609 RGIIVSSLATGT
+609 RGIIVSTVATGT

-627 VAEAWAKQGF
+627 VAETWAKQGF

-667 DGVTRAVNVAYA
+667 DGITRAVNVAYA

>member
-39 VGSGLRLLETPAP
+39 VGSGLRLLETPAA

-67 AAVVVD
+67 AAVLVD
-73 DAAMATRGL
+73 DAAIATRGL

-120 AERPDGT
+120 AERPDGS

-142 EGNGLLGT
+142 QGNGLLGT

-170 FGESLEDLIDVVK
+170 FGESLEDLVDVVK

-188 DFAGLADLLGPV
+188 EFAGLADLLGPV

-215 PEGIEPVAEDS
+215 PEGIEPVADDS

-238 GWGADESSRGS
+238 GWGADESIRSQNP
-249 ATYDSDFRATCVHH
+249 TYDEKLIAATVHH

-269 YSQAESAGIVRGIY
+269 YSQAEAAGIVRGIY
-283 KYHTV
+283 KYHTAV
-288 TRGWKDIGYN
+288 LGWGDIGYN

-322 HAGGFNTGTFGISMM
+322 HAGGFNKGTFGISMM
-337 GDYSTVHPTTAMINS
+337 GDYSTAHPTPAMINS
-352 VGSMIGWRMKVGGV
+352 VGAMIGWRMRIAGLD
-366 KPIGKTTFTA
+366 PSGKATLTSQGYKTA
-376 GGHSTSNWSRGQQVT
+376 KYGAGQQAT
-391 LDNIFA
+391 LPSIFA
-397 HREVAYTTCP
+397 HRDVGDTTCP
-407 GNAGFAQMDRIRQLA
+407 GAAGYAQMDRIRSIAA
-422 QSKFDGLSGGV
+422 QKSSGLGDGLIV
-433 ITNERPDGATDI
+433 NEGPDGATDI
-445 RADLPNDRNA
+445 RADLPGAIAD
-455 AAGDTIG
+455 GDL
-462 GDTIGGDTGSDISSL
+462 GSI
-477 IDGLELPPEAIA
+477 IDGLDIPPEAIA

-498 QGEQV
+498 QGEQQV

-544 ALADVPVQVPPAT
+544 SLADIPVLVQPT
-557 TRDGEDEFAV
+557 TTKDGDDEFAA

-583 VTGVQQGATVPNETG
+583 VTGVQQGATVPNQTG

-609 RGIIVSSLATGT
+609 RGIIVSTLATGT

-627 VAEAWAKQGF
+627 VAETWAKQGF

-655 DRADFQGGSITR
+655 DLADFQGGSITR
-667 DGVTRAVNVAYA
+667 DGVTRAVDVAYA

>member
-57 HLASQALSDA
+57 HLANQAISDA
-67 AAVVVD
+67 VSVLVD
-73 DAAMATRGL
+73 DAAIATRGL

-99 REFSMFALTWREA
+99 REFSMFAMTWREA
-112 PEVTAFFR
+112 PNVTAFFR

-127 WSEWFAADAQNAPGE
+127 WSEWFAADSLDSPVGE
-142 EGNGLLGT
+142 EGNGLKGT

-160 VQVSTFGLNV
+160 VQVSTIGLNV
-170 FGESLEDLIDVVK
+170 FNESLEDLISLVQ

-188 DFAGLADLLGPV
+188 DFSGLAELVGPV
-200 ALHDVQGV
+200 SLHDAQGV

-215 PEGIEPVAEDS
+215 PEGIEPIAEES

-238 GWGADESSRGS
+238 GWGADESIRGS
-249 ATYDSDFRATCVHH
+249 GPTVDAKLVAATVHH

-269 YSQAESAGIVRGIY
+269 YSQAEAPGIVRGIY
-283 KYHTV
+283 KYHTQ
-288 TRGWKDIGYN
+288 TLGWGDVGYN

-308 EGRYGGLTKNVQGA
+308 EGRYGGLTNNVQGA
-322 HAGGFNTGTFGISMM
+322 HAGGFNKGTFGISMM
-337 GDYSTVHPTTAMINS
+337 GDYSAVHPTQAMINS
-352 VGSMIGWRMKVGGV
+352 VGAMIGWRLRIAGV
-366 KPIGKTTFTA
+366 NPSGKATLVSQGYRSAKFGA
-376 GGHSTSNWSRGQQVT
+376 GESANLPT
-391 LDNIFA
+391 IFA
-397 HREVAYTTCP
+397 HRDVGDTTCP
-407 GNAGFAQMDRIRQLA
+407 GAVGYAQMDRIRDIAA
-422 QSKFDGLSGGV
+422 QKSTGLGAG
-433 ITNERPDGATDI
+433 IIDNERPDGGTDI
-445 RADLPNDRNA
+445 RADLPNRDA
-455 AAGDTIG
+455 IGDAIG
-462 GDTIGGDTGSDISSL
+462 GGDLGSI

-498 QGEQV
+498 QGEQQV

-544 ALADVPVQVPPAT
+544 SLADIPVLVQPT
-557 TRDGEDEFAV
+557 TTKDGDDEFAT

-573 DEYGD
+573 EAWGD

-609 RGIIVSSLATGT
+609 RGVIVTSLATGT

-627 VAEAWAKQGF
+627 IAEAWAKQGF

>member
-67 AAVVVD
+67 AAVLVD
-73 DAAMATRGL
+73 DAAIATRGL

-120 AERPDGT
+120 AERPDGS
-127 WSEWFAADAQNAPGE
+127 WSEWFAADARNAPGE
-142 EGNGLLGT
+142 QGNGLLGT

-170 FGESLEDLIDVVK
+170 FGESLEDLVDVVK

-188 DFAGLADLLGPV
+188 DFTRLADLLGPV

-215 PEGIEPVAEDS
+215 PEGIEPVADDS

-238 GWGADESSRGS
+238 GWGADESIRSQNP
-249 ATYDSDFRATCVHH
+249 TYDEKLVAATVHH

-269 YSQAESAGIVRGIY
+269 YSQAEAAGIVRGIY
-283 KYHTV
+283 KYHTAV
-288 TRGWKDIGYN
+288 LGWGDIGYN

-322 HAGGFNTGTFGISMM
+322 HAGGFNKGTFGISMM
-337 GDYSTVHPTTAMINS
+337 GDYSTAHPTPAMINS
-352 VGSMIGWRMKVGGV
+352 VGAMIGWRMRIAGLD
-366 KPIGKTTFTA
+366 PSGKATLTSQGYKTA
-376 GGHSTSNWSRGQQVT
+376 KYGAGQQAT
-391 LDNIFA
+391 LPSIFA
-397 HREVAYTTCP
+397 HRDVGDTTCP
-407 GNAGFAQMDRIRQLA
+407 GAAGYAQMDRIRSIAA
-422 QSKFDGLSGGV
+422 QKSSGLGDGLIV
-433 ITNERPDGATDI
+433 NEGPDGATDI
-445 RADLPNDRNA
+445 RADLPGAIAD
-455 AAGDTIG
+455 GDL
-462 GDTIGGDTGSDISSL
+462 GSI
-477 IDGLELPPEAIA
+477 IDGLDIPPEAIA

-498 QGEQV
+498 QGGQQA

-544 ALADVPVQVPPAT
+544 ALADVPVQVPPTT
-557 TRDGEDEFAV
+557 TRDGDDEFAA

-583 VTGVQQGATVPNETG
+583 VTGVQQGATVPNQTG

-609 RGIIVSSLATGT
+609 RGIIVSTVATGT

-627 VAEAWAKQGF
+627 VAETWAKQGF

-667 DGVTRAVNVAYA
+667 DGITRAVNVAYA

>member
-39 VGSGLRLLETPAP
+39 VGSGLRLLETPAA

-67 AAVVVD
+67 AAVLVD
-73 DAAMATRGL
+73 DAAIATRGL

-120 AERPDGT
+120 AERPDGS

-142 EGNGLLGT
+142 QGNGLLGT

-170 FGESLEDLIDVVK
+170 FGESLEDLVDVVK

-215 PEGIEPVAEDS
+215 PEGIEPVADDS

-238 GWGADESSRGS
+238 GWGADESIRSQNP
-249 ATYDSDFRATCVHH
+249 TYDEKLVAATVHH

-269 YSQAESAGIVRGIY
+269 YSQAEAAGIVRGIY
-283 KYHTV
+283 KYHTAV
-288 TRGWKDIGYN
+288 LGWGDIGYN

-322 HAGGFNTGTFGISMM
+322 HAGGFNKGTFGISMM
-337 GDYSTVHPTTAMINS
+337 GDYSTAHPTPAMINS
-352 VGSMIGWRMKVGGV
+352 VGAMIGWRIRIAGLD
-366 KPIGKTTFTA
+366 PSGKATLTSQGYKTA
-376 GGHSTSNWSRGQQVT
+376 KYGAGQQAT
-391 LDNIFA
+391 LPSIFA
-397 HREVAYTTCP
+397 HRDVGDTTCP
-407 GNAGFAQMDRIRQLA
+407 GAAGYAQMDRIRSIAA
-422 QSKFDGLSGGV
+422 QKSSGLGDGLIV
-433 ITNERPDGATDI
+433 NEGPDGATDI
-445 RADLPNDRNA
+445 RADLPGAIAD
-455 AAGDTIG
+455 GDL
-462 GDTIGGDTGSDISSL
+462 GSI
-477 IDGLELPPEAIA
+477 IDGLDIPPEAIA

-498 QGEQV
+498 QGGQQA

-544 ALADVPVQVPPAT
+544 ALADVPVQVPPTT
-557 TRDGEDEFAV
+557 TRDGDDEFAA

-583 VTGVQQGATVPNETG
+583 VTGVQQGATVPNQTG

-609 RGIIVSSLATGT
+609 RGIIVSTVATGT

-627 VAEAWAKQGF
+627 VAETWAKQGF

-667 DGVTRAVNVAYA
+667 DGITRAVNVAYA

>member
-39 VGSGLRLLETPAP
+39 VGSGLRLLETPAA

-67 AAVVVD
+67 AAVLVD
-73 DAAMATRGL
+73 DAAIATRGL

-120 AERPDGT
+120 AERPDGS

-142 EGNGLLGT
+142 QGNGLLGT

-170 FGESLEDLIDVVK
+170 FGESLEDLVDVVK

-215 PEGIEPVAEDS
+215 PEGIEPVADDS

-238 GWGADESSRGS
+238 GWGADESIRSQNP
-249 ATYDSDFRATCVHH
+249 TYDEKLVAATVHH

-269 YSQAESAGIVRGIY
+269 YSQAEAAGIVRGIY
-283 KYHTV
+283 KYHTAV
-288 TRGWKDIGYN
+288 LGWGDIGYN

-322 HAGGFNTGTFGISMM
+322 HAGGFNKGTFGISMM
-337 GDYSTVHPTTAMINS
+337 GDYSTAHPTPAMINS
-352 VGSMIGWRMKVGGV
+352 VGAMIGWRMRIAGLD
-366 KPIGKTTFTA
+366 PSGKATLTSQGYKTA
-376 GGHSTSNWSRGQQVT
+376 KYGAGQQAT
-391 LDNIFA
+391 LPSIFA
-397 HREVAYTTCP
+397 HRDVGDTTCP
-407 GNAGFAQMDRIRQLA
+407 GAAGYAQMDRIRSIAA
-422 QSKFDGLSGGV
+422 QKSSGLGDGLIV
-433 ITNERPDGATDI
+433 NEGPDGATDI
-445 RADLPNDRNA
+445 RADLPGAIAD
-455 AAGDTIG
+455 GDL
-462 GDTIGGDTGSDISSL
+462 GSI
-477 IDGLELPPEAIA
+477 IDGLDIPPEAIA

-498 QGEQV
+498 QGEQQV

-544 ALADVPVQVPPAT
+544 ALADVPVQVPPTT
-557 TRDGEDEFAV
+557 TRDGDDEFAA

-583 VTGVQQGATVPNETG
+583 VTGVQQGATVPNQTG

-609 RGIIVSSLATGT
+609 RGIIVSTVATGT

-627 VAEAWAKQGF
+627 VAETWAKQGF

-667 DGVTRAVNVAYA
+667 DGITRAVNVAYA

>member
-39 VGSGLRLLETPAP
+39 VGSGLRLLETPAA

-67 AAVVVD
+67 AAVLVD
-73 DAAMATRGL
+73 DAAIATRGL

-120 AERPDGT
+120 AERPDGS

-142 EGNGLLGT
+142 QGNGLLGT

-170 FGESLEDLIDVVK
+170 FGESLEDLVDVVK

-215 PEGIEPVAEDS
+215 PEGIEPVADDS
-226 DVTGMPRVITRA
+226 DVTGMPHVITRA
-238 GWGADESSRGS
+238 GWGADESIRSQNP
-249 ATYDSDFRATCVHH
+249 TYDEKLVAATVHH

-269 YSQAESAGIVRGIY
+269 YSQAEAAGIVRGIY
-283 KYHTV
+283 KYHTAV
-288 TRGWKDIGYN
+288 LGWGDIGYN

-322 HAGGFNTGTFGISMM
+322 HAGGFNKGTFGISMM
-337 GDYSTVHPTTAMINS
+337 GDYSTAHPTPAMINS
-352 VGSMIGWRMKVGGV
+352 VGAMIGWRMRIAGLD
-366 KPIGKTTFTA
+366 PSGKATLTSQGYKTA
-376 GGHSTSNWSRGQQVT
+376 KYGAGQQAT
-391 LDNIFA
+391 LPSIFA
-397 HREVAYTTCP
+397 HRDVGDTTCP
-407 GNAGFAQMDRIRQLA
+407 GAAGYAQMDRIRSIAA
-422 QSKFDGLSGGV
+422 QKSSGLGDGLIV
-433 ITNERPDGATDI
+433 NEGPDGATDI
-445 RADLPNDRNA
+445 RADLPGAIAD
-455 AAGDTIG
+455 GDL
-462 GDTIGGDTGSDISSL
+462 GSI
-477 IDGLELPPEAIA
+477 IDGLDIPPEAIA

-498 QGEQV
+498 QGGQQA

-530 SVLGAV
+530 SVLSAV

-544 ALADVPVQVPPAT
+544 ALADVPVQVPPTT
-557 TRDGEDEFAV
+557 TRDGDDEFAA

-583 VTGVQQGATVPNETG
+583 VTGVQQGATVPNQTG

-609 RGIIVSSLATGT
+609 RGIIVSTVATGT

-627 VAEAWAKQGF
+627 VAETWAKQGF

-667 DGVTRAVNVAYA
+667 DGITRAVNVAYA

>member
-39 VGSGLRLLETPAP
+39 VGSGLRLLETPAA

-67 AAVVVD
+67 AAVLVD
-73 DAAMATRGL
+73 DAAIATRGL

-120 AERPDGT
+120 AERPDGS

-142 EGNGLLGT
+142 QGNGLLGT

-170 FGESLEDLIDVVK
+170 FGESLEDLVDVVK

-215 PEGIEPVAEDS
+215 PEGIEPVADDS

-238 GWGADESSRGS
+238 GWGADESIRSQNP
-249 ATYDSDFRATCVHH
+249 TYDEKLVAATVHH

-269 YSQAESAGIVRGIY
+269 YSQAEAAGIVRGIY
-283 KYHTV
+283 KYHTAV
-288 TRGWKDIGYN
+288 LGWGDIGYN

-322 HAGGFNTGTFGISMM
+322 HAGGFNKGTFGISMM
-337 GDYSTVHPTTAMINS
+337 GDYSTAHPTPAMINS
-352 VGSMIGWRMKVGGV
+352 VGAMIGWRMRIAGLD
-366 KPIGKTTFTA
+366 PSGKATLTSQGYKTA
-376 GGHSTSNWSRGQQVT
+376 KYGAGQQAT
-391 LDNIFA
+391 LPSIFA
-397 HREVAYTTCP
+397 HRDVGDTTCP
-407 GNAGFAQMDRIRQLA
+407 GAAGYAQMDRIRSIAA
-422 QSKFDGLSGGV
+422 QKSSGLGDGLIV
-433 ITNERPDGATDI
+433 NEGPDGATDI
-445 RADLPNDRNA
+445 RADLPGAIAD
-455 AAGDTIG
+455 GDL
-462 GDTIGGDTGSDISSL
+462 GSI
-477 IDGLELPPEAIA
+477 IDGLDIPPEAIA

-498 QGEQV
+498 QGEQQV

-544 ALADVPVQVPPAT
+544 SLADIPVLVQPT
-557 TRDGEDEFAV
+557 TTKDGDDEFAA

-583 VTGVQQGATVPNETG
+583 ITGVQQGATVPNETG

-609 RGIIVSSLATGT
+609 RGIIVSTLATGT

-627 VAEAWAKQGF
+627 VAETWAKQGF

-667 DGVTRAVNVAYA
+667 DGITRAVNVAYA

>member
-39 VGSGLRLLETPAP
+39 VGSGLRLLETPAA

-67 AAVVVD
+67 AAVLVD
-73 DAAMATRGL
+73 DAAIATRGL

-120 AERPDGT
+120 AERPDGS
-127 WSEWFAADAQNAPGE
+127 WSEWFAADARNAPGE
-142 EGNGLLGT
+142 QGNGLLGT

-170 FGESLEDLIDVVK
+170 FGESLEDLVDVVK

-215 PEGIEPVAEDS
+215 PEGIEPVADDS

-238 GWGADESSRGS
+238 GWGADESIRSQNP
-249 ATYDSDFRATCVHH
+249 TYDEKLVAATVHH

-269 YSQAESAGIVRGIY
+269 YSQAEAAGIVRGIY
-283 KYHTV
+283 KYHTAV
-288 TRGWKDIGYN
+288 LGWGDIGYN

-322 HAGGFNTGTFGISMM
+322 HAGGFNKGTFGISMM
-337 GDYSTVHPTTAMINS
+337 GDYSTAHPTPAMINS
-352 VGSMIGWRMKVGGV
+352 VGAMIGWRMRIAGLD
-366 KPIGKTTFTA
+366 PSGKATLTSQGYKTA
-376 GGHSTSNWSRGQQVT
+376 KYGAGQQAT
-391 LDNIFA
+391 LPSIFA
-397 HREVAYTTCP
+397 HRDVGDTTCP
-407 GNAGFAQMDRIRQLA
+407 GAAGYAQMDRIRSIAA
-422 QSKFDGLSGGV
+422 QKSSGLGDGLIV
-433 ITNERPDGATDI
+433 NEGPDGATDI
-445 RADLPNDRNA
+445 RADLPGAIAD
-455 AAGDTIG
+455 GDL
-462 GDTIGGDTGSDISSL
+462 GSI
-477 IDGLELPPEAIA
+477 IDGLDIPPEAIA

-498 QGEQV
+498 QGGQQA

-530 SVLGAV
+530 SVLSAV

-544 ALADVPVQVPPAT
+544 ALADVPVQVPPTT
-557 TRDGEDEFAV
+557 TRDGDDEFAA

-583 VTGVQQGATVPNETG
+583 VTGVQQGATVPNQTG

-609 RGIIVSSLATGT
+609 RGIIVSTLATGT

-627 VAEAWAKQGF
+627 VAETWAKQGF

-667 DGVTRAVNVAYA
+667 DGITRAVNVAYA

>member
-39 VGSGLRLLETPAP
+39 VGSGLRLLETPAA

-67 AAVVVD
+67 AAVLVD
-73 DAAMATRGL
+73 DAAIATRGL

-120 AERPDGT
+120 AERPDGS
-127 WSEWFAADAQNAPGE
+127 WSEWFAADARNAPGE
-142 EGNGLLGT
+142 QGNGLLGT

-170 FGESLEDLIDVVK
+170 FGESLEDLVDVVK

-215 PEGIEPVAEDS
+215 PEGIEPVADDS

-238 GWGADESSRGS
+238 GWGADESIRSQNP
-249 ATYDSDFRATCVHH
+249 TYDEKLVAATVHH

-269 YSQAESAGIVRGIY
+269 YSQAEAAGIVRGIY
-283 KYHTV
+283 KYHTAV
-288 TRGWKDIGYN
+288 LGWGDIGYN

-322 HAGGFNTGTFGISMM
+322 HAGGFNKGTFGISMM
-337 GDYSTVHPTTAMINS
+337 GDYSTAHPTPAMINS
-352 VGSMIGWRMKVGGV
+352 VGAMIGWRMRIAGLD
-366 KPIGKTTFTA
+366 PSGKATLTSQGYKTA
-376 GGHSTSNWSRGQQVT
+376 KYGAGQQAT
-391 LDNIFA
+391 LPSIFA
-397 HREVAYTTCP
+397 HRDVGDTTCP
-407 GNAGFAQMDRIRQLA
+407 GAAGYAQMDRIRSIAA
-422 QSKFDGLSGGV
+422 QKSSGLGDGLIV
-433 ITNERPDGATDI
+433 NEGPDGATDI
-445 RADLPNDRNA
+445 RADLPGAIAD
-455 AAGDTIG
+455 GDL
-462 GDTIGGDTGSDISSL
+462 GSI
-477 IDGLELPPEAIA
+477 IDGLDIPPEAIA

-498 QGEQV
+498 QGGQQA

-544 ALADVPVQVPPAT
+544 ALADVPVQVPPTT
-557 TRDGEDEFAV
+557 TRDGDDEFAA

-583 VTGVQQGATVPNETG
+583 ITGVQQGATVPNETG

-609 RGIIVSSLATGT
+609 RGIIVSTLATGT

-627 VAEAWAKQGF
+627 VAETWAKQGF

-667 DGVTRAVNVAYA
+667 DGVTRAVDVAYT

>member
-39 VGSGLRLLETPAP
+39 VGSGLRLLETPAA

-67 AAVVVD
+67 AAVLVD
-73 DAAMATRGL
+73 DAAIATRGL

-112 PEVTAFFR
+112 PEVTAFVR
-120 AERPDGT
+120 AERPDGS

-142 EGNGLLGT
+142 QGNGLLGT

-170 FGESLEDLIDVVK
+170 FGESLEDLVDVVK

-215 PEGIEPVAEDS
+215 PEGIEPVADDS

-238 GWGADESSRGS
+238 GWGADESIRSQNP
-249 ATYDSDFRATCVHH
+249 TYDEKLVAATVHH

-269 YSQAESAGIVRGIY
+269 YSQAEAAGIVRGIY
-283 KYHTV
+283 KYHTAV
-288 TRGWKDIGYN
+288 LGWGDIGYN

-322 HAGGFNTGTFGISMM
+322 HAGGFNKGTFGISMM
-337 GDYSTVHPTTAMINS
+337 GDYSTAHPTPAMINS
-352 VGSMIGWRMKVGGV
+352 VGAMIGWRMRIAGLD
-366 KPIGKTTFTA
+366 PSGKATLTSQGYKTA
-376 GGHSTSNWSRGQQVT
+376 KYGAGQQAT
-391 LDNIFA
+391 LPSIFA
-397 HREVAYTTCP
+397 HRDVGDTTCP
-407 GNAGFAQMDRIRQLA
+407 GAAGYAQMDRIRSIAA
-422 QSKFDGLSGGV
+422 QKSSGLGDGLIV
-433 ITNERPDGATDI
+433 NEGPDGATDI
-445 RADLPNDRNA
+445 RADLPGAIAD
-455 AAGDTIG
+455 GDL
-462 GDTIGGDTGSDISSL
+462 GSI
-477 IDGLELPPEAIA
+477 IDGLDIPPEAIA

-498 QGEQV
+498 QGEQQV

-544 ALADVPVQVPPAT
+544 SLADIPVLVQPT
-557 TRDGEDEFAV
+557 TTKDGDDEFAA

-583 VTGVQQGATVPNETG
+583 VTGVQQGATVPNQTG

-609 RGIIVSSLATGT
+609 RGIIVSTLATGT

-627 VAEAWAKQGF
+627 VAETWAKQGF

-655 DRADFQGGSITR
+655 DRVDFQGGSITR
-667 DGVTRAVNVAYA
+667 DGITRAVNVAYA

>member
-57 HLASQALSDA
+57 HLANQAISDA
-67 AAVVVD
+67 VSVLVD
-73 DAAMATRGL
+73 DAAIATRGL

-99 REFSMFALTWREA
+99 REFSMFAMTWREA
-112 PEVTAFFR
+112 PNVTAFFR

-127 WSEWFAADAQNAPGE
+127 WSEWFAADSLDSPVGE
-142 EGNGLLGT
+142 EGNGLKGT

-160 VQVSTFGLNV
+160 VQVSTIGLNV
-170 FGESLEDLIDVVK
+170 FNESLEDLISLVQ

-188 DFAGLADLLGPV
+188 DFSGLAELVGPV
-200 ALHDVQGV
+200 SLHDAQGV

-215 PEGIEPVAEDS
+215 PEGIEPIAEES

-238 GWGADESSRGS
+238 GWGADESIRGS
-249 ATYDSDFRATCVHH
+249 GPTVDAKLVAATVHH

-269 YSQAESAGIVRGIY
+269 YSQAEAPGIVRGIY
-283 KYHTV
+283 KYHTQ
-288 TRGWKDIGYN
+288 TLGWGDVGYN

-308 EGRYGGLTKNVQGA
+308 EGRYGGLTNNVQGA
-322 HAGGFNTGTFGISMM
+322 HAGGFNKGTFGISMM
-337 GDYSTVHPTTAMINS
+337 GDYSAVHPTQAMINS
-352 VGSMIGWRMKVGGV
+352 VGAMIGWRLRVAGV
-366 KPIGKTTFTA
+366 NPSGKATLVSQGYRSAKFGA
-376 GGHSTSNWSRGQQVT
+376 GESANLPT
-391 LDNIFA
+391 IFA
-397 HREVAYTTCP
+397 HRDVGDTTCP
-407 GNAGFAQMDRIRQLA
+407 GAAGYAQMDRIRDIAA
-422 QSKFDGLSGGV
+422 QKSTGLGAG
-433 ITNERPDGATDI
+433 IIDNERPDGGTDI
-445 RADLPNDRNA
+445 RADLPNRDA
-455 AAGDTIG
+455 IGDAIG
-462 GDTIGGDTGSDISSL
+462 GGDLRSI

-498 QGEQV
+498 QGEQQV

-544 ALADVPVQVPPAT
+544 SLADIPVLVQPT
-557 TRDGEDEFAV
+557 TTKDGDDEFAT

-573 DEYGD
+573 EAWGD

-609 RGIIVSSLATGT
+609 RGVIVTSLATGT

-627 VAEAWAKQGF
+627 IAEAWAKQGF

>member
-39 VGSGLRLLETPAP
+39 VDSGLRLLETPAP

-67 AAVVVD
+67 AAVLVD
-73 DAAMATRGL
+73 DAAIATRGL

-142 EGNGLLGT
+142 QGNGLLGT

-170 FGESLEDLIDVVK
+170 FGESLEDLVDVVK

-215 PEGIEPVAEDS
+215 PEGIEPVADDS

-238 GWGADESSRGS
+238 GWGADESIRSQNP
-249 ATYDSDFRATCVHH
+249 TYDEKLVAATVHH

-269 YSQAESAGIVRGIY
+269 YSQAEAAGIVRGIY
-283 KYHTV
+283 KYHTAV
-288 TRGWKDIGYN
+288 LGWGDIGYN

-322 HAGGFNTGTFGISMM
+322 HAGGFNKGTFGISMM
-337 GDYSTVHPTTAMINS
+337 GDYSTAHPTPAMINS
-352 VGSMIGWRMKVGGV
+352 VGAMIGWRMRIAGLD
-366 KPIGKTTFTA
+366 PSGKATLTSQGYKTA
-376 GGHSTSNWSRGQQVT
+376 KYGAGQQAT
-391 LDNIFA
+391 LPSIFA
-397 HREVAYTTCP
+397 HRDVGDTTCP
-407 GNAGFAQMDRIRQLA
+407 GAAGYAQMDRIRSIAA
-422 QSKFDGLSGGV
+422 QKSSGLGDGLIV
-433 ITNERPDGATDI
+433 NEGPDGATDI
-445 RADLPNDRNA
+445 RADLPGAIAD
-455 AAGDTIG
+455 GDL
-462 GDTIGGDTGSDISSL
+462 GSI
-477 IDGLELPPEAIA
+477 IDGLDIPPEAIA
-489 AIPGLQAMA
+489 AIPGLQAIA
-498 QGEQV
+498 QGEQQV

-544 ALADVPVQVPPAT
+544 SLADIPVLVQPT
-557 TRDGEDEFAV
+557 TTKDGDDEFAA

>member
-39 VGSGLRLLETPAP
+39 VGSGLRLLETPAA

-67 AAVVVD
+67 AAVLVD
-73 DAAMATRGL
+73 DAAIATRGL

-99 REFSMFALTWREA
+99 REFSMVALTWREA

-120 AERPDGT
+120 AERPDGS

-142 EGNGLLGT
+142 QGNGLLGT

-170 FGESLEDLIDVVK
+170 FGESLEDLVDVVK

-215 PEGIEPVAEDS
+215 PEGIEPVADDS

-238 GWGADESSRGS
+238 GWGADESIRSQNP
-249 ATYDSDFRATCVHH
+249 TYDEKLVAATVHH

-269 YSQAESAGIVRGIY
+269 YSQAEAAGIVRGIY
-283 KYHTV
+283 KYHTAV
-288 TRGWKDIGYN
+288 LGWGDIGYN

-308 EGRYGGLTKNVQGA
+308 EGRYGGLDKNVQGA
-322 HAGGFNTGTFGISMM
+322 HAGGFNKGTFGISMM
-337 GDYSTVHPTTAMINS
+337 GDYSTAHPTPAMINS
-352 VGSMIGWRMKVGGV
+352 VGAMIGWRMRIAGLD
-366 KPIGKTTFTA
+366 PSGKATLTSQGYKTA
-376 GGHSTSNWSRGQQVT
+376 KYGAGQQAT
-391 LDNIFA
+391 LPSIFA
-397 HREVAYTTCP
+397 HRDVGDTTCP
-407 GNAGFAQMDRIRQLA
+407 GAAGYAQMDRIRSIAA
-422 QSKFDGLSGGV
+422 QKSSGLGDGLIV
-433 ITNERPDGATDI
+433 NEGPDGATDI
-445 RADLPNDRNA
+445 RADLPGAIAD
-455 AAGDTIG
+455 GDL
-462 GDTIGGDTGSDISSL
+462 GSI
-477 IDGLELPPEAIA
+477 IDGLDIPPEAIA

-498 QGEQV
+498 QGEQQV

-544 ALADVPVQVPPAT
+544 SLADIPVLVQPT
-557 TRDGEDEFAV
+557 TTKDGDDEFAA

-583 VTGVQQGATVPNETG
+583 ITGVQQGATVPNETG

-609 RGIIVSSLATGT
+609 RGIIVSTLATGT

-627 VAEAWAKQGF
+627 VAETWAKQGF

>member
-39 VGSGLRLLETPAP
+39 VGSGLRLLETPAA

-67 AAVVVD
+67 AAVLVD
-73 DAAMATRGL
+73 DAAIATRGL

-120 AERPDGT
+120 AERPDGS

-142 EGNGLLGT
+142 QGNGLLGT

-170 FGESLEDLIDVVK
+170 FGESLEDLVDVVK

-215 PEGIEPVAEDS
+215 PEGIEPVADDS

-238 GWGADESSRGS
+238 GWGADESIRSQNP
-249 ATYDSDFRATCVHH
+249 TYDEKLVAATVHH

-269 YSQAESAGIVRGIY
+269 YSQAEAAGIVRGIY
-283 KYHTV
+283 KYHTAV
-288 TRGWKDIGYN
+288 LGWGDIGYN

-322 HAGGFNTGTFGISMM
+322 HAGGFNKGTFGISMM
-337 GDYSTVHPTTAMINS
+337 GDYSTAHPTPAMINS
-352 VGSMIGWRMKVGGV
+352 VGAMIGWRMRIAGLD
-366 KPIGKTTFTA
+366 PSGKATLTSQGYKTA
-376 GGHSTSNWSRGQQVT
+376 KYGAGQQAT
-391 LDNIFA
+391 LPSIFA
-397 HREVAYTTCP
+397 HRDVGDTTCP
-407 GNAGFAQMDRIRQLA
+407 GAAGYAQMDRIRSIAA
-422 QSKFDGLSGGV
+422 QKSSGLGDGLIV
-433 ITNERPDGATDI
+433 NEGPDGATDI
-445 RADLPNDRNA
+445 RADLPGAIAD
-455 AAGDTIG
+455 GDL
-462 GDTIGGDTGSDISSL
+462 GSI
-477 IDGLELPPEAIA
+477 IDGLDIPPEAIA

-498 QGEQV
+498 QGEQQV

-544 ALADVPVQVPPAT
+544 ALADVPVQVPPTT
-557 TRDGEDEFAV
+557 TRDGDDEFAA

-583 VTGVQQGATVPNETG
+583 VTGVQQGATVPNQTG

-609 RGIIVSSLATGT
+609 RGIIVSTLATGT

-627 VAEAWAKQGF
+627 VAETWAKQGF

-667 DGVTRAVNVAYA
+667 DGVTRAVDVAYT